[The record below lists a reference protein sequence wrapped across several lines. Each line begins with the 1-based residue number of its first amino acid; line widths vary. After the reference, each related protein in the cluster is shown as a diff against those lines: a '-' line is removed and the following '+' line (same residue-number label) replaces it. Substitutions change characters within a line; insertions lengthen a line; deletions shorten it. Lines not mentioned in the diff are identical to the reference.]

1 MSLDMI
7 YDVAIAIDQ
16 LETAPQFS
24 ESGPKSPQQ
33 SQQNLKVTFGIM
45 PSYGADKKGLGVD
58 GVRKD
63 GPAGKAGLIK
73 GDIISEIDGKPVND
87 IYGYME
93 ALKDLEPGG
102 SSVLKVIR
110 KDSLILLTIKY

>member
-1 MSLDMI
+1 
-7 YDVAIAIDQ
+7 
-16 LETAPQFS
+16 
-24 ESGPKSPQQ
+24 
-33 SQQNLKVTFGIM
+33 M